1 MSQNR
6 RRTVLVPLGESAAI
20 GVAAIMAR
28 LSTDHGLAGWTLTR
42 ESEGREQ
49 VLATGGDP
57 GAEAPPEAFTLR
69 LAEETGEDAA
79 NEESPEAEGT
89 LRFDGW
95 PGEAAAGGLDIDA
108 ALPLL
113 QAVRSLVGLDR
124 TVLRLRQRAD
134 AVEIAARL
142 DPLTGV
148 LNRRGWVHATHREQH
163 KLEERG
169 GEAGVLV
176 IDLDGLKA
184 VNDVGGHEAGDRLIH
199 RAAEVLHDAVRGND
213 TVARLGG
220 DEFVV
225 LLGDAP
231 APAHLAA
238 LAQKLLDG
246 VHTPLTLASGQT
258 LAIGAS
264 IGIARCPEDGTTARA
279 LLASADQAMYEAKA
293 AGRGGFHFAS
303 PLITADAAEADQAF
317 SR

>member
-57 GAEAPPEAFTLR
+57 GADAPPEVFTLR

-79 NEESPEAEGT
+79 NEEAPEAEGI

-95 PGEAAAGGLDIDA
+95 PGDGAPAAGLDIDV

-148 LNRRGWVHATHREQH
+148 LNRRGWVHATHREQR

-184 VNDVGGHEAGDRLIH
+184 VNDAGGHEAGDRLIH

-220 DEFVV
+220 DEFAI
-225 LLGDAP
+225 LLHSTGAAGTRITADRIQREMDA
-231 APAHLAA
+231 A
-238 LAQKLLDG
+238 G
-246 VHTPLTLASGQT
+246 
-258 LAIGAS
+258 IGAS
-264 IGIARCPEDGTTARA
+264 IGWHAAGPGCPLGEAQR
-279 LLASADQAMYEAKA
+279 LADLAMLEHKA
-293 AGRGGFHFAS
+293 ARVGA
-303 PLITADAAEADQAF
+303 QA
-317 SR
+317 R